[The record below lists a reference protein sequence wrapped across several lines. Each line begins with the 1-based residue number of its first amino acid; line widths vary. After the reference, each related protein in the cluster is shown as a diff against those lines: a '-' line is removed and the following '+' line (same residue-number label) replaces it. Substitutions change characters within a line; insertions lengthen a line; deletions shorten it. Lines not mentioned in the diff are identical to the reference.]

1 MKVNLDNFEMYCLL
15 ESCLRGS
22 HLRSS
27 TILRFVD
34 DWYDLFSAKERDK
47 LYHNVLELI
56 YDNDFKPSDRCCG
69 ADVIFMAA
77 YNPENRYSVTTF
89 YDGETKVVDAFLRN
103 GKYFVKSN
111 RFIAP
116 EYITK
121 IEKI

>member
-1 MKVNLDNFEMYCLL
+1 MKVSLDKFEMYYLL
-15 ESCLRGS
+15 ESCFRGS
-22 HLRSS
+22 HLRSN

-34 DWYDLFSAKERDK
+34 EWYDMLCDGEKACLYEWVLRD
-47 LYHNVLELI
+47 I
-56 YDNDFKPSDRCCG
+56 YDGEFKPTSRLCG
-69 ADVIFMAA
+69 ADEIFMAA

-89 YDGETKVVDAFLRN
+89 YDGETKVVNAFLID
-103 GKYFVKSN
+103 GKYFVKSK